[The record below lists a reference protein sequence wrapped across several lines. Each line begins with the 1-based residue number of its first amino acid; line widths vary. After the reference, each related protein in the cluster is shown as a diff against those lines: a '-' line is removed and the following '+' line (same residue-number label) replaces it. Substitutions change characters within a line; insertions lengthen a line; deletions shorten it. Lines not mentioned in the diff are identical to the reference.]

1 KCVAGRV
8 SVIGHNKRDFLT
20 LKPDLIGRQ
29 YGLDVI
35 GQRGHPGEIL
45 FGHVGAGDHGS
56 NLGMGL
62 SYRYVDAGDSGVRHR
77 GPEYCHMKH
86 AGQLDVVNVVA
97 HASDQARILFA
108 KHPAMTHRLFIIIC
122 EADGRFCGDTHT
134 GLLESS
140 TSAVAGV
147 SCAAAHWMLLTMVSY
162 PVHRQI
168 WPEIASRMVSALG
181 SGSRSKIGR
190 ASRREG

>member
-1 KCVAGRV
+1 
-8 SVIGHNKRDFLT
+8 
-20 LKPDLIGRQ
+20 
-29 YGLDVI
+29 
-35 GQRGHPGEIL
+35 
-45 FGHVGAGDHGS
+45 
-56 NLGMGL
+56 
-62 SYRYVDAGDSGVRHR
+62 
-77 GPEYCHMKH
+77 YCHMKH

-181 SGSRSKIGR
+181 SGSRSRSALAVIIIPGVQKPHCRPWHSMNPCCTGSSSF
-190 ASRREG
+190 SRSRSPPVRIACPPAQAA